1 MPQQIPNTGANART
15 LDTFKSKLLGG
26 GVRPNFFEVELKFPD
41 LAIDDNDVSDRTRF
55 LVKGAN
61 LPASIIAPISVPFRG
76 RELKIAGE
84 RTFDT
89 WTVTVINDSNFVL
102 RDAFEKWMNVINKV
116 SDNAGEVDPTIYQ
129 QEAYVHQLGRAPIT
143 GPTNAPATSGD
154 TIPIL
159 RSYHFHGVFPT
170 NVSSIELSYDS
181 NNVIEEFSVEFQ
193 VQWWEGLDSNGRVV
207 IG

>member
-1 MPQQIPNTGANART
+1 MPQQIPNTGSNART

-26 GVRPNFFEVELKFPD
+26 GVRPNFFEVELKFPA
-41 LAIDDNDVSDRTRF
+41 LGIDDNDVSDRTRF

-61 LPASIIAPISVPFRG
+61 LPASIVAPISVPFRG

-84 RTFDT
+84 RSFDT
-89 WTVTVINDSNFVL
+89 WTITVINDSNFVL
-102 RDAFEKWMNVINKV
+102 RDAFEKWMNIINKV
-116 SDNAGEVDPTIYQ
+116 SDNAGEVDPTVYQ

-143 GPTNAPATSGD
+143 NQAGVPATSGANV
-154 TIPIL
+154 PIL

-170 NVSSIELSYDS
+170 NVSSIELSYDQ

-193 VQWWEGLDSNGRVV
+193 VQWWEALNENGNVV
-207 IG
+207 VG

>member
-26 GVRPNFFEVELKFPD
+26 GVRPNFFECELKFPS
-41 LAIDDNDVSDRTRF
+41 LAIDDNDVSDRSRF

-61 LPASIIAPISVPFRG
+61 LPASIIAPISIPFRG

-89 WTVTVINDSNFVL
+89 WTVTVMNDSNFVL
-102 RDAFEKWMNVINKV
+102 RDAFEKWMNLINKHV
-116 SDNAGEVDPTIYQ
+116 DNAGEVNPTIYQ

-143 GPTNAPATSGD
+143 NRTAQPVASGN

-170 NVSSIELSYDS
+170 NISAIELSYDS
-181 NNVIEEFSVEFQ
+181 NNVIEEFTVELQ
-193 VQWWEGLDSNGRVV
+193 VQWWEALNAQGQAVV
-207 IG
+207 R

>member
-26 GVRPNFFEVELKFPD
+26 GVRPNFFEVELKFPS
-41 LAIDDNDVSDRTRF
+41 LGIDDNDVSDRTRF

-61 LPASIIAPISVPFRG
+61 LPASIVAPISVPFRG

-84 RTFDT
+84 RSFDT
-89 WTVTVINDSNFVL
+89 WTITVINDSNFVL

-116 SDNAGEVDPTIYQ
+116 SDNSGEVDPTFYQ

-143 GPTNAPATSGD
+143 NPAGVPANSGN

-193 VQWWEGLDSNGRVV
+193 VQWWEALNENGNVV
-207 IG
+207 VG

>member
-26 GVRPNFFEVELKFPD
+26 GVRPNFFEVELKFPN

-84 RTFDT
+84 RSFDT

-116 SDNAGEVDPTIYQ
+116 SDNAGEVDPTVYQ

-143 GPTNAPATSGD
+143 NSSSAPATSGN
-154 TIPIL
+154 IVPIL

-170 NVSSIELSYDS
+170 NVSSIELSYDN

-193 VQWWEGLDSNGRVV
+193 VQWWEALDETGSVV
-207 IG
+207 VG

>member
-1 MPQQIPNTGANART
+1 MPQQIPNTGSNART

-26 GVRPNFFEVELKFPD
+26 GVRPNFFEVELAFPN
-41 LAIDDNDVSDRTRF
+41 LGIDANDVSDRTRF

-61 LPASIIAPISVPFRG
+61 LPASIVAPISVPFRG

-84 RTFDT
+84 RSFDT
-89 WTVTVINDSNFVL
+89 WTITVINDSNFVL

-116 SDNAGEVDPTIYQ
+116 SDNAGEVDPTVYQ

-143 GPTNAPATSGD
+143 NQAGVPASSGN
-154 TIPIL
+154 TVPIL

-193 VQWWEGLDSNGRVV
+193 VQWWEALDNNGQVV
-207 IG
+207 VG

>member
-1 MPQQIPNTGANART
+1 MPQQIPNTGSNART

-26 GVRPNFFEVELKFPD
+26 GVRPNFFEVELKFPA
-41 LAIDDNDVSDRTRF
+41 LGIDDNDVSDRTRF

-61 LPASIIAPISVPFRG
+61 LPASIVAPISVPFRG

-84 RTFDT
+84 RSFDT
-89 WTVTVINDSNFVL
+89 WTITVINDSNFVL

-116 SDNAGEVDPTIYQ
+116 SDNAGEVDPTVYQ

-143 GPTNAPATSGD
+143 NQAGVPATSG
-154 TIPIL
+154 TTVPIL

-170 NVSSIELSYDS
+170 NVSSIELSYDQ

-193 VQWWEGLDSNGRVV
+193 VQWWEALNENGQVV
-207 IG
+207 VG

>member
-1 MPQQIPNTGANART
+1 MPQQIPNTGSNART

-26 GVRPNFFEVELKFPD
+26 GVRPNFFEVELKFPT
-41 LAIDDNDVSDRTRF
+41 LGIDDNDVSDRTRF

-84 RTFDT
+84 RSFDS
-89 WTVTVINDSNFVL
+89 WTITVINDSNFVL
-102 RDAFEKWMNVINKV
+102 RDAFEKWANIINKV
-116 SDNAGEVDPTIYQ
+116 SDNAGEVDPTVYQ

-143 GPTNAPATSGD
+143 NSAGVPATSGN
-154 TIPIL
+154 TVPIL

-170 NVSSIELSYDS
+170 NVSSIELSYDQ

-193 VQWWEGLDSNGRVV
+193 VQWWEALNENGNVV
-207 IG
+207 VG

>member
-1 MPQQIPNTGANART
+1 MPQQIPNTGSNART

-26 GVRPNFFEVELKFPD
+26 GVRPNFFEVELKFPN
-41 LAIDDNDVSDRTRF
+41 LGIDDNDVSDRTRF

-61 LPASIIAPISVPFRG
+61 LPASIVAPISVPFRG

-84 RTFDT
+84 RTFDS
-89 WTVTVINDSNFVL
+89 WTITVINDSNFVL

-116 SDNAGEVDPTIYQ
+116 SDNAGEVDPTVYQ

-143 GPTNAPATSGD
+143 NSAGVPANSGN
-154 TIPIL
+154 TVPIL

-193 VQWWEGLDSNGRVV
+193 VQWWEALNENGNVV
-207 IG
+207 VG

>member
-1 MPQQIPNTGANART
+1 MPQQIPNTGSNART

-26 GVRPNFFEVELKFPD
+26 GVRPNFFEVELKFPN
-41 LAIDDNDVSDRTRF
+41 LGIDDNDVSDRTRF

-61 LPASIIAPISVPFRG
+61 LPASIVAPISVPFRG

-84 RTFDT
+84 RSFDT
-89 WTVTVINDSNFVL
+89 WTITVINDSNFVL

-116 SDNAGEVDPTIYQ
+116 SDNAGEVDPTVYQ

-143 GPTNAPATSGD
+143 NPSGVPATSGN
-154 TIPIL
+154 TVPIL

-193 VQWWEGLDSNGRVV
+193 VQWWEALDNNGQVV
-207 IG
+207 VG

>member
-1 MPQQIPNTGANART
+1 MPQQIPNTGSNART

-26 GVRPNFFEVELKFPD
+26 GVRPNFFEVELKFPT
-41 LAIDDNDVSDRTRF
+41 LGIDDNDVSDRTRF

-84 RTFDT
+84 RSFDS
-89 WTVTVINDSNFVL
+89 WTITVINDSNFVL

-116 SDNAGEVDPTIYQ
+116 SDNAGEVDPTVYQ

-143 GPTNAPATSGD
+143 NQAGVPATSGN
-154 TIPIL
+154 TVPIL

-193 VQWWEGLDSNGRVV
+193 VQWWEALNENGQVV
-207 IG
+207 VG

>member
-1 MPQQIPNTGANART
+1 MPQQIPNTGSNART

-26 GVRPNFFEVELKFPD
+26 GVRPNFFEVELKFPA
-41 LAIDDNDVSDRTRF
+41 LGIDDNDVSDRTRF

-61 LPASIIAPISVPFRG
+61 LPASIVAPISVPFRG

-84 RTFDT
+84 RSFDT
-89 WTVTVINDSNFVL
+89 WTITVINDSNFVL

-116 SDNAGEVDPTIYQ
+116 SDNAGEVDPTVYQ

-143 GPTNAPATSGD
+143 NQAGVPATSGN

-193 VQWWEGLDSNGRVV
+193 VQWWEALNENGQVV
-207 IG
+207 VG

>member
-26 GVRPNFFEVELKFPD
+26 GVRPNFFEVELKFPS

-55 LVKGAN
+55 LVKGAA

-102 RDAFEKWMNVINKV
+102 RDAFEKWMNVINKH
-116 SDNAGEVDPTIYQ
+116 SDNAGEVNPTVYQ

-143 GPTNAPATSGD
+143 NPAGQPAASGN
-154 TIPIL
+154 TVPIL

-170 NVSSIELSYDS
+170 NISSIELSYDS

-193 VQWWEGLDSNGRVV
+193 VQWWEALNAQGNAVV
-207 IG
+207 R

>member
-26 GVRPNFFEVELKFPD
+26 GVRPNFFEVELKFPT
-41 LAIDDNDVSDRTRF
+41 LGIDDNDVSDRTRF

-84 RTFDT
+84 RSFDS
-89 WTVTVINDSNFVL
+89 WTITVINDSNFVL
-102 RDAFEKWMNVINKV
+102 RDAFEKWANIINKV
-116 SDNAGEVDPTIYQ
+116 SDNAGEVDPTVYQ

-143 GPTNAPATSGD
+143 NQAGVPASSGN
-154 TIPIL
+154 TVPIL

-193 VQWWEGLDSNGRVV
+193 VQWWEALDNNGQVV
-207 IG
+207 VG

>member
-1 MPQQIPNTGANART
+1 MPQQIPNTGSNART

-26 GVRPNFFEVELKFPD
+26 GVRPNFFEVELKFPN
-41 LAIDDNDVSDRTRF
+41 LGIDDNDVSDRTRF

-61 LPASIIAPISVPFRG
+61 LPASIVAPISVPFRG

-84 RTFDT
+84 RTFDS
-89 WTVTVINDSNFVL
+89 WTITVINDSNFVL

-116 SDNAGEVDPTIYQ
+116 SDNAGEVDPTVYQ

-143 GPTNAPATSGD
+143 NQAGVPATSGN
-154 TIPIL
+154 TVPIL

-193 VQWWEGLDSNGRVV
+193 VQWWEALNENGQVV
-207 IG
+207 VG

>member
-15 LDTFKSKLLGG
+15 LDTFKSKMLGG
-26 GVRPNFFEVELKFPD
+26 GVRPNFFEVELKFPA
-41 LAIDDNDVSDRTRF
+41 LAIDDNDVSDKVRF

-61 LPASIIAPISVPFRG
+61 LPASNIAPISVPFRG

-89 WTVTVINDSNFVL
+89 WTVTVINDSNFTL
-102 RDAFEKWMNVINKV
+102 RDAFEKWMNIINKV

-143 GPTNAPATSGD
+143 NQSAAPAQSGS

-170 NVSSIELSYDS
+170 QVAPIELSYDQ
-181 NNVIEEFSVEFQ
+181 NNVIEEFAVEMQ
-193 VQWWEGLDSNGRVV
+193 VQWWEALNENGQVV
-207 IG
+207 VG

>member
-1 MPQQIPNTGANART
+1 MPQQIPNTGSNART

-26 GVRPNFFEVELKFPD
+26 GVRPNFFEVELKFPA
-41 LAIDDNDVSDRTRF
+41 LGIDDNDVSDRTRF

-61 LPASIIAPISVPFRG
+61 LPASIVAPISVPFRG

-84 RTFDT
+84 RSFDT
-89 WTVTVINDSNFVL
+89 WTITVINDSNFVL

-116 SDNAGEVDPTIYQ
+116 SDNAGEVDPTVYQ

-143 GPTNAPATSGD
+143 NQAGVPASSGN
-154 TIPIL
+154 TVPIL

-170 NVSSIELSYDS
+170 NVSSIELSYDQ

-193 VQWWEGLDSNGRVV
+193 VQWWEALNENGNVV
-207 IG
+207 VG

>member
-1 MPQQIPNTGANART
+1 MPQQIPNTGSNART

-26 GVRPNFFEVELKFPD
+26 GVRPNFFEVELKFPA
-41 LAIDDNDVSDRTRF
+41 LGIDDNDVSDRTRF

-61 LPASIIAPISVPFRG
+61 LPASIVAPISVPFRG

-84 RTFDT
+84 RSFDT
-89 WTVTVINDSNFVL
+89 WTITVINDSNFVL

-116 SDNAGEVDPTIYQ
+116 SDNAGEVDPTVYQ

-143 GPTNAPATSGD
+143 NQAGVPATSGA
-154 TIPIL
+154 TVPIL

-170 NVSSIELSYDS
+170 NVSSIELSYDQ

-193 VQWWEGLDSNGRVV
+193 VQWWEALNENGQVV
-207 IG
+207 VG

>member
-1 MPQQIPNTGANART
+1 MPQQIPNTGTGART

-26 GVRPNFFEVELKFPD
+26 GVRPNFFEVELKFPS
-41 LAIDDNDVSDRTRF
+41 LGIDDNDVSDRTRF

-61 LPASIIAPISVPFRG
+61 LPASIVAPISVPFRG

-84 RTFDT
+84 RSFDT
-89 WTVTVINDSNFVL
+89 WTITVINDSNFVL

-116 SDNAGEVDPTIYQ
+116 SDNAGEVDPTVYQ

-143 GPTNAPATSGD
+143 NPSGVPATSGN
-154 TIPIL
+154 TVPIL

-170 NVSSIELSYDS
+170 NVSSIELSYDQ

-193 VQWWEGLDSNGRVV
+193 VQWWEALNESGQVV
-207 IG
+207 VG

>member
-1 MPQQIPNTGANART
+1 MPQQIPNTGSNART

-26 GVRPNFFEVELKFPD
+26 GVRPNFFEVELKFPN
-41 LAIDDNDVSDRTRF
+41 LGIDDNDVSDRTRF

-61 LPASIIAPISVPFRG
+61 LPASIVAPISVPFRG

-84 RTFDT
+84 RSFDT
-89 WTVTVINDSNFVL
+89 WTITVINDSNFVL
-102 RDAFEKWMNVINKV
+102 RDAFEKWMNIINKV

-143 GPTNAPATSGD
+143 NQAGVPATSGN

-170 NVSSIELSYDS
+170 NVSSIELSYDQ

-193 VQWWEGLDSNGRVV
+193 VQWWEALNENGQVV
-207 IG
+207 VG

>member
-1 MPQQIPNTGANART
+1 MPQQIPNTGSNART

-26 GVRPNFFEVELKFPD
+26 GVRPNFFEVELKFPN
-41 LAIDDNDVSDRTRF
+41 LGIDDNDVSDRTRF

-61 LPASIIAPISVPFRG
+61 LPASIVAPISVPFRG

-84 RTFDT
+84 RSFDT
-89 WTVTVINDSNFVL
+89 WTITVINDSNFVL
-102 RDAFEKWMNVINKV
+102 RDAFEKWMNIINKV
-116 SDNAGEVDPTIYQ
+116 SDNAGEVDPTVYQ

-143 GPTNAPATSGD
+143 NQAGVPATSGN

-170 NVSSIELSYDS
+170 NVSSIELSYDQ

-193 VQWWEGLDSNGRVV
+193 VQWWEALNENGQVV
-207 IG
+207 VG

>member
-1 MPQQIPNTGANART
+1 MPQQIPNTGSNART

-26 GVRPNFFEVELKFPD
+26 GVRPNFFEVELKFPN
-41 LAIDDNDVSDRTRF
+41 LGIDDNDVSDRTRF

-61 LPASIIAPISVPFRG
+61 LPASIVAPISVPFRG

-84 RTFDT
+84 RTFDS
-89 WTVTVINDSNFVL
+89 WTITVINDSNFVL

-116 SDNAGEVDPTIYQ
+116 SDNAGEVDPTVYQ

-143 GPTNAPATSGD
+143 NQAGVPATSGN

-193 VQWWEGLDSNGRVV
+193 VQWWEALNENGQVV
-207 IG
+207 VG

>member
-26 GVRPNFFEVELKFPD
+26 GVRPNFFEVELKFPS
-41 LAIDDNDVSDRTRF
+41 LGIDDNDVSDRTRF
-55 LVKGAN
+55 LVKGAA
-61 LPASIIAPISVPFRG
+61 LPASIVAPISVPFRG

-84 RTFDT
+84 RSFDT
-89 WTVTVINDSNFVL
+89 WTITVINDSNFVL

-116 SDNAGEVDPTIYQ
+116 SDNSGEVDPTFYQ

-143 GPTNAPATSGD
+143 NPAGVPANSGN

-193 VQWWEGLDSNGRVV
+193 VQWWEALNENGNVV
-207 IG
+207 VG

>member
-1 MPQQIPNTGANART
+1 MPQQIPNTGSNART

-26 GVRPNFFEVELKFPD
+26 GVRPNFFEVELKFPQ
-41 LAIDDNDVSDRTRF
+41 LGIDDNDVSDRTRF

-61 LPASIIAPISVPFRG
+61 LPASIVAPISVPFRG

-84 RTFDT
+84 RSFDT
-89 WTVTVINDSNFVL
+89 WTITVINDSNFVL

-116 SDNAGEVDPTIYQ
+116 SDNAGEVDPTVYQ

-143 GPTNAPATSGD
+143 NPSGVPATSGN
-154 TIPIL
+154 TVPIL

-170 NVSSIELSYDS
+170 NVSSIELSYDQ

-193 VQWWEGLDSNGRVV
+193 VQWWEALNENGQVAV
-207 IG
+207 G

>member
-26 GVRPNFFEVELKFPD
+26 GVRPNFFEVELKFPS
-41 LAIDDNDVSDRTRF
+41 LGIDDNDVSDRTRF

-61 LPASIIAPISVPFRG
+61 LPASIVAPISVPFRG

-84 RTFDT
+84 RSFDT
-89 WTVTVINDSNFVL
+89 WTITVINDSNFTL

-143 GPTNAPATSGD
+143 NQAGVPATSGNN
-154 TIPIL
+154 IPIL

-193 VQWWEGLDSNGRVV
+193 VQWWEALNEDGKVV
-207 IG
+207 VG

>member
-1 MPQQIPNTGANART
+1 MPQQIPNTGSNART

-26 GVRPNFFEVELKFPD
+26 GVRPNFFEVELKFPN
-41 LAIDDNDVSDRTRF
+41 LGIDDNDVSDRTRF

-61 LPASIIAPISVPFRG
+61 LPASIVAPISVPFRG

-84 RTFDT
+84 RSFDT
-89 WTVTVINDSNFVL
+89 WTITVINDSNFVL

-143 GPTNAPATSGD
+143 NQAGVPATSGN
-154 TIPIL
+154 TVPIL

-193 VQWWEGLDSNGRVV
+193 VQWWEALDNNGQVV
-207 IG
+207 VG

>member
-1 MPQQIPNTGANART
+1 MPQQIPNTGSNART

-26 GVRPNFFEVELKFPD
+26 GVRPNFFEVELKFPQ
-41 LAIDDNDVSDRTRF
+41 LGIDDNDVSDRTRF

-61 LPASIIAPISVPFRG
+61 LPASVIAPISVPFRG

-84 RTFDT
+84 RSFDS
-89 WTVTVINDSNFVL
+89 WTITVINDSNFVL
-102 RDAFEKWMNVINKV
+102 RDAFEKWANIINKV
-116 SDNAGEVDPTIYQ
+116 SDNAGEVDPTVYQ

-143 GPTNAPATSGD
+143 NQAGVPATSGN
-154 TIPIL
+154 TVPIL

-193 VQWWEGLDSNGRVV
+193 VQWWEALDNNGNVV
-207 IG
+207 VG

>member
-1 MPQQIPNTGANART
+1 MPQQIPNTGSNART

-26 GVRPNFFEVELKFPD
+26 GVRPNFFEVELKFPQ
-41 LAIDDNDVSDRTRF
+41 LGIDDNDVSDRTRF

-61 LPASIIAPISVPFRG
+61 LPASIVAPISVPFRG

-84 RTFDT
+84 RSFDT
-89 WTVTVINDSNFVL
+89 WTITVINDSNFVL

-116 SDNAGEVDPTIYQ
+116 SDNAGEVDPTVYQ

-143 GPTNAPATSGD
+143 NPSGVPATSGN
-154 TIPIL
+154 TVPIL

-170 NVSSIELSYDS
+170 NVSSIELSYDQ

-193 VQWWEGLDSNGRVV
+193 VQWWEALDNNGQVV
-207 IG
+207 VG

>member
-1 MPQQIPNTGANART
+1 MPQQIPNTGSNART

-26 GVRPNFFEVELKFPD
+26 GVRPNFFEVELKFPN
-41 LAIDDNDVSDRTRF
+41 LGIDDNDVSDRTRF

-61 LPASIIAPISVPFRG
+61 LPASIVAPISVPFRG

-84 RTFDT
+84 RSFDT
-89 WTVTVINDSNFVL
+89 WTITVINDSNFVL

-143 GPTNAPATSGD
+143 NPSGVPATSGN
-154 TIPIL
+154 TVPIL

-170 NVSSIELSYDS
+170 NVSPIELSYDQ

-193 VQWWEGLDSNGRVV
+193 VQWWEALDNNGQVV
-207 IG
+207 VG